1 MPPYKLYVPSSVSF
15 YNLQLS
21 THLFLFLFKS
31 PHPSLHS
38 SVSISVSM
46 TMQVKKEAAE
56 ALAHLMVGEAEFPY
70 SKLVLE
76 ALPKGLKVIAL
87 PSEVITS
94 LYHIL
99 KSRSTLGHI

>member
-1 MPPYKLYVPSSVSF
+1 
-15 YNLQLS
+15 
-21 THLFLFLFKS
+21 
-31 PHPSLHS
+31 
-38 SVSISVSM
+38 M

-87 PSEVITS
+87 PWELLSS

-99 KSRSTLGHI
+99 WTYLNHAQIPRVSHFNLVIL